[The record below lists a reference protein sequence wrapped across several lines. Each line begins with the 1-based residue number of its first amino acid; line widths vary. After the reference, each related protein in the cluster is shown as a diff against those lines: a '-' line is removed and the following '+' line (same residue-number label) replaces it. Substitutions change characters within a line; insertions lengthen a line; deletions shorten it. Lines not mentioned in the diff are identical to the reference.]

1 MHPIEEKL
9 NDFTKRFQGDIELET
24 DLFIYCQRPRIQK
37 ERDTGSPL
45 HFLNIIARM
54 EQAGAKSI
62 FHISKDA
69 ETAERRRQEH
79 KGKGTGK
86 SSVLFLSTMAAI
98 CGRGYDVCISD
109 NALHVAEDEEEHGR
123 QIDWMNDKVRTRR
136 NVLRSGVIILA
147 L

>member
-1 MHPIEEKL
+1 MNPIAQKLEE
-9 NDFTKRFQGDIELET
+9 FTQRFQGGKEDET
-24 DLFIYCQRPRIQK
+24 GIFIYCQRPRIQS
-37 ERDTGSPL
+37 ERDTSSPL
-45 HFLNIIARM
+45 HFLNLIARM

-86 SSVLFLSTMAAI
+86 SSVLFLSTMGAI

-109 NALHVAEDEEEHGR
+109 NALHVVEDEDEHGR

-147 L
+147 I